1 MLTLQRREE
10 ILEILKRQKSATVE
24 ELSKE
29 LFVSGATI
37 RRDLREMEEARLLK
51 RSHGGALMMVSTKS
65 EESPFAIR
73 EQENIS
79 AKKTIANLAIKFIS
93 NGQALFVD
101 SSTTSGVVMP
111 MLNSFKYLSVTTIGL
126 RNALTLTNSN
136 NIKIYIAGG
145 LIENHSNTITGT
157 DAMDFIK
164 RIHADVSMVSCMG
177 VDIEHG
183 FTDTSIEQAKIKQQ
197 MRKNSRTLIM
207 LCDSTKF
214 GKTYMCT
221 DFSFDDVD
229 YLITDK
235 TPSIDFVEKI
245 AQTKCKLITPQ
256 NTNY

>member
-1 MLTLQRREE
+1 MLSLQRREE
-10 ILEILKRQKSATVE
+10 ILAILKVKKSATVE

-37 RRDLREMEEARLLK
+37 RRDLREMEQSRLLK
-51 RSHGGALMMVSTKS
+51 RSHGGAMLYSSKS
-65 EESPFAIR
+65 EESPFAVR
-73 EQENIS
+73 EQENIA

-111 MLNSFKYLSVTTIGL
+111 MLNQFKYLSVTTIGL
-126 RNALTLTNSN
+126 RNALTLTQSN

-145 LIENHSNTITGT
+145 LIENHSNTITGA
-157 DAMDFIK
+157 DSMDFIK
-164 RIHADVSMVSCMG
+164 RIHADVAMVSCMG
-177 VDIEHG
+177 VDIENG

-197 MRKNSRTLIM
+197 MRKNSKILIM

-214 GKTYMCT
+214 NKTYMCT

-229 YLITDK
+229 YLITDT
-235 TPSIDFVEKI
+235 TPPIEFVEKI